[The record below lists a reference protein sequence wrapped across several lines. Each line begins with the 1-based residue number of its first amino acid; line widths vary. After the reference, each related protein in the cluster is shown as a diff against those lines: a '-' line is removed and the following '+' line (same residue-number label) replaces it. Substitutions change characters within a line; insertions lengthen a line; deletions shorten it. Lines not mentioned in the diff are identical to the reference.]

1 MGGNKVAK
9 SRKRGRQHEA
19 MDGEVFVFLIFLSK
33 PEKVP
38 RWPDS
43 SEGKE
48 SGAGGTNALGG
59 KRDGS
64 LRLPAALVSSFP
76 RLHSGNTPTGHREP
90 VTWEW
95 QEAEKLGEET
105 LLTEQLAHEEDV
117 ASQCLIFPSLE
128 RLRARSTGFWKIQ
141 LGFLKSSSQL
151 HHEILGSGS

>member
-1 MGGNKVAK
+1 MRHTSQRQNAEPRWGGNKVAK

-33 PEKVP
+33 SEKVP

-43 SEGKE
+43 FEGKE

-59 KRDGS
+59 KQDGS
-64 LRLPAALVSSFP
+64 LRLPAALVFSFP

-105 LLTEQLAHEEDV
+105 LATH
-117 ASQCLIFPSLE
+117 
-128 RLRARSTGFWKIQ
+128 RATG
-141 LGFLKSSSQL
+141 S
-151 HHEILGSGS
+151 